1 VGIGQDVVK
10 GRVLQ
15 TYPDGS
21 VKQEQFNGPLTLEVT
36 NKDTNNSVNVNAS
49 GAAVVDFAPD
59 GSQVWHTNGPVLF
72 GFRIGAN
79 SNHSAGLFLLTGNFT
94 VEIGPTAR
102 NVTDAR
108 GSERD
113 ICAELT

>member
-1 VGIGQDVVK
+1 MK
-10 GRVLQ
+10 KVLFGAILFAGVLSARAQ
-15 TYPDGS
+15 TP
-21 VKQEQFNGPLTLEVT
+21 VQTPEQF
-36 NKDTNNSVNVNAS
+36 
-49 GAAVVDFAPD
+49 
-59 GSQVWHTNGPVLF
+59 F